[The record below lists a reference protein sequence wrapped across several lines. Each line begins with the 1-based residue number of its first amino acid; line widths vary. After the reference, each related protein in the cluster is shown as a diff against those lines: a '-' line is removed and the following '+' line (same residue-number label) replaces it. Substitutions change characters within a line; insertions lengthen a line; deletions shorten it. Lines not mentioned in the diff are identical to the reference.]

1 MAKFRLLPLS
11 ESEGPL
17 DFEWDPKSGAL
28 SGPDA
33 VRVLGLCRDAV
44 SSGGVVGHPWPTWYP
59 IHSPLTD
66 PAQMAVVL
74 GVDWRLEGELLAAL
88 PPPEAAPDTI
98 ETTDA
103 DGRPMTIER
112 IY

>member
-1 MAKFRLLPLS
+1 MARFRLLPLT
-11 ESEGPL
+11 ETEAPL
-17 DFEWDPKSGAL
+17 DFEWDPQSGAL

-33 VRVLGLCRDAV
+33 VRVLGLCRDAAAA
-44 SSGGVVGHPWPTWYP
+44 GGVVSHPWPTWYP

-74 GVDWRLEGELLAAL
+74 GVDWRLEGELLAAWPL
-88 PPPEAAPDTI
+88 PDSPSDTI
-98 ETTDA
+98 ETEDA

-112 IY
+112 IF